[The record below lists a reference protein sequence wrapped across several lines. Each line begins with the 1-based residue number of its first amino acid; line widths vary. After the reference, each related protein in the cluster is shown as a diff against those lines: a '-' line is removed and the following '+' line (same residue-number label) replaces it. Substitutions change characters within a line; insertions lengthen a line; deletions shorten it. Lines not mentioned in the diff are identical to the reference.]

1 MCGRDERRVGATGT
15 VAEVDGMPMR
25 WLGLS
30 VGGSGGRPGG
40 GG

>member
-1 MCGRDERRVGATGT
+1 MGATGT
-15 VAEVDGMPMR
+15 VGEIEGAPMR

-30 VGGSGGRPGG
+30 VSGSGGRPGG